1 MSPSCSHSAKSLL
14 LSSIGKQ
21 PHSVKAFPAVFH
33 LPGNGIPVS
42 PLHHGSSKL
51 SMGNV
56 PASEARTAPTNL
68 ETPSSHSRYQTAS
81 TQLPAL
87 SDRQVQC
94 IQNTN
99 RNTTDGSVLFSPSFP
114 PLPTLPPAS
123 VSPDKTRRS
132 WSQRKTPAW
141 PGRSAILPF
150 SRIRFQNSRPPG
162 PLRPAPMRQVLLPRR
177 CCIRSPTPS

>member
-14 LSSIGKQ
+14 LSSIKKQ

-33 LPGNGIPVS
+33 LPGNGIPVF
-42 PLHHGSSKL
+42 PLHHGPSKL

-56 PASEARTAPTNL
+56 PVSEARIVPTDL

-87 SDRQVQC
+87 SGRQAQC

-114 PLPTLPPAS
+114 PPPISPPAS
-123 VSPDKTRRS
+123 ASPGKTRQS

-141 PGRSAILPF
+141 PARSATLPF
-150 SRIRFQNSRPPG
+150 SRTPLQSSRLPG
-162 PLRPAPMRQVLLPRR
+162 LLRPDAPRKVLLPHH
-177 CCIRSPTPS
+177 CCIRSPVPS